1 MEQFDSGSFDKLC
14 DWLVKGDKD
23 LQTVIELYG
32 YPPMWTRPNSF
43 ETLVLTILEQQVS
56 LASAFAA
63 YKKLKDCI
71 TITPK
76 KFLNL
81 SDEDLR
87 ACYFSRQKIVY
98 VRGLANAII
107 SKQIVLKKF
116 ETADDAFVR
125 KELTALKGIGNWT
138 VDIYLIHALRHTD
151 VFPIGDLA
159 LVNGIKMLKDDASLT
174 KEDIFKLA
182 EKWKPYRTIATMII
196 WHYYIRK
203 KNIKLLH

>member
-1 MEQFDSGSFDKLC
+1 MEQFDAGNFEKHCRRLMEIDT
-14 DWLVKGDKD
+14 D
-23 LQTVIELYG
+23 LQTVIELFG

-63 YKKLKDCI
+63 YKKLKERI
-71 TITPK
+71 SITPK
-76 KFLNL
+76 KILQL
-81 SDEDLR
+81 TDDDLR
-87 ACYFSRQKIVY
+87 ACYFTRQKIVY
-98 VRGLANAII
+98 VRGLATAII

-125 KELTALKGIGNWT
+125 RELTALKGIGNWT
-138 VDIYLIHALRHTD
+138 VDIYLIHALRHCD

-159 LVNGIKMLKDDASLT
+159 LVNGIKMLKNDSSLT
-174 KEDIFKLA
+174 KEEILTLA

-196 WHYYIRK
+196 WHYYIKK
-203 KNIKLLH
+203 KNIRLLH